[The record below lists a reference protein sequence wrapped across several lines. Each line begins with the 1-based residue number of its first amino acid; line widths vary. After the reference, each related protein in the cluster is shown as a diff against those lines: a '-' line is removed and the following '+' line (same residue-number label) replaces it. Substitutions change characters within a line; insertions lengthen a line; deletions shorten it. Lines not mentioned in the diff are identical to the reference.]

1 MAEYQ
6 RDLTSKERLNN
17 LKDQLL
23 DPLACDLANQVQWRH
38 LNQLS
43 TNDSDLYPIAITG
56 EGPPILLL
64 HGFDSCFLE
73 FRRLVPFLRN
83 YHQLIIPD
91 LFGFG
96 FCPRPKS
103 MSYGLQSLVSHL
115 SSILSKF
122 TQKEPIGVI
131 GASMGGAIAMELAR
145 RHSTKI
151 NRLLLLSPA
160 GLTGRSM
167 PVPRPLDQLGV
178 WFLKQKFVR
187 KSLCKQ
193 AFADPS
199 RDVGPP
205 EEEIAS
211 LHLNNPGWGRSLAEF
226 ARSGG
231 VANCGEPLPS
241 QPLHVLWGRQDKIL
255 SKAQKNESIALLGNN
270 IEELENCG
278 HLPHLDCPKIVAERW
293 LKKV

>member
-1 MAEYQ
+1 
-6 RDLTSKERLNN
+6 
-17 LKDQLL
+17 
-23 DPLACDLANQVQWRH
+23 
-38 LNQLS
+38 
-43 TNDSDLYPIAITG
+43 
-56 EGPPILLL
+56 
-64 HGFDSCFLE
+64 
-73 FRRLVPFLRN
+73 
-83 YHQLIIPD
+83 
-91 LFGFG
+91 
-96 FCPRPKS
+96 
-103 MSYGLQSLVSHL
+103 
-115 SSILSKF
+115 
-122 TQKEPIGVI
+122 
-131 GASMGGAIAMELAR
+131 MGGAIAMELAR

-160 GLTGRSM
+160 GLTGRLM

>member
-1 MAEYQ
+1 ME
-6 RDLTSKERLNN
+6 RISSGSKIELEKVCKT
-17 LKDQLL
+17 LI
-23 DPLACDLANQVQWRH
+23 DPLAIELAKSIKWIYLKNISQT
-38 LNQLS
+38 S
-43 TNDSDLYPIAITG
+43 TELYPVAVIG
-56 EGPPILLL
+56 KGKPILLL
-64 HGFDSCFLE
+64 HGFDSCFME
-73 FRRLVPFLRN
+73 FRKLVPYLAKK
-83 YHQLIIPD
+83 HQLIIPD

-103 MSYGLQSLVSHL
+103 ITYGLQPLVSHL

-160 GLTGRSM
+160 GLTGRPM

-187 KSLCKQ
+187 RSLCKQ
-193 AFADPS
+193 AFADPN

-231 VANCGEPLPS
+231 IANCGEPLPR
-241 QPLHVLWGRQDKIL
+241 QPLHVLWGKQDKIL

-278 HLPHLDCPKIVAERW
+278 HLPHLDCPNIVAERW
-293 LKKV
+293 LRKV